1 MNEAQKFLL
10 NNECDDLRLKDAQK
24 VENWVYVSDIMEL
37 YHQEQVKKLNI
48 PNVSNC
54 DSDTKDLIEH
64 TKRVLDLIKSKS
76 GMAVKVLSN
85 RVNKKLEQLK

>member
-37 YHQEQVKKLNI
+37 YHQEQVKKLTI
-48 PNVSNC
+48 PVVSK
-54 DSDTKDLIEH
+54 TK
-64 TKRVLDLIKSKS
+64 
-76 GMAVKVLSN
+76 
-85 RVNKKLEQLK
+85 

>member
-37 YHQEQVKKLNI
+37 YHQEQVKKLTI
-48 PNVSNC
+48 PDVSQRSELLLDFLNVTSPSMSIDDKHAIINAYKRNKSNNC
-54 DSDTKDLIEH
+54 
-64 TKRVLDLIKSKS
+64 
-76 GMAVKVLSN
+76 G
-85 RVNKKLEQLK
+85 

>member
-37 YHQEQVKKLNI
+37 YHQEQVKKLTIPGVSQQRELLEWLSNEDYFNI
-48 PNVSNC
+48 PKDEISEILEDWETYNSNC
-54 DSDTKDLIEH
+54 
-64 TKRVLDLIKSKS
+64 
-76 GMAVKVLSN
+76 G
-85 RVNKKLEQLK
+85 